1 MTTRSLLS
9 KWLVEYTSPVVIV
22 ITTPQVENISLQNGL
37 LFHELLRLYCF
48 FFLNF
53 ILLSKLNMYSAF
65 GHLDGVN
72 AQVRSI
78 NHHIPVV
85 DAHIRFER
93 ISEVAVKNS
102 GGVEEV

>member
-1 MTTRSLLS
+1 
-9 KWLVEYTSPVVIV
+9 
-22 ITTPQVENISLQNGL
+22 
-37 LFHELLRLYCF
+37 
-48 FFLNF
+48 
-53 ILLSKLNMYSAF
+53 MYSAF